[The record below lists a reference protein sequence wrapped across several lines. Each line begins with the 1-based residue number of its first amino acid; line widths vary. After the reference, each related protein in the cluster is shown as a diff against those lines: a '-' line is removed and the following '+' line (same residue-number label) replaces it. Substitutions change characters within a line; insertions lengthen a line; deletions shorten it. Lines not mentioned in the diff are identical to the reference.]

1 MKGEESDNE
10 SVESGSCTCSDYDPD
25 CSWFYDSRTL
35 ETSYMRFYI
44 YGISNKNNII
54 NKNKPFLNKREEK
67 RNNANNTSINK
78 SNKID
83 EINIDSNIK
92 SNSKRKNVI
101 KITRRSPYRNSGVI
115 KDDHIDKTKMQNK
128 KEYIMKK
135 NNNNDSMEL
144 TLDNNT
150 NNEDNNININNERK
164 VHKTYMPK
172 IYLMG
177 NYSIPSIKE
186 PEFGIDKDDFFQEN
200 MDDFEQKLTEQRDKM
215 DKFFMSDNFMSNI
228 PRSPITTKG
237 RFYKRREN
245 RVEYK
250 TEQKPKIQKINV
262 ELNKAFNSPNK
273 NYDSSFSNINFF
285 SENNKDELFSSNSN
299 SNFKNR
305 NIQTRGRTIKE
316 KIVKEIKNITLQ
328 PGQSIKPKIITKR
341 KLKPVTNI
349 IKNDDGSENI
359 ITENTT
365 LTTMIINE
373 FIDSSKIYQ
382 DDYPLDVQLVKQ
394 HITKIYKIETE
405 NNTCLPKKEY

>member
-54 NKNKPFLNKREEK
+54 NKNKPLINRREEA
-67 RNNANNTSINK
+67 RNNTN
-78 SNKID
+78 NKID
-83 EINIDSNIK
+83 EITIDNNLK

-101 KITRRSPYRNSGVI
+101 KITRRSPYRNSGAI
-115 KDDHIDKTKMQNK
+115 KDDHINKSKMLNKT
-128 KEYIMKK
+128 EYLMK
-135 NNNNDSMEL
+135 NNKNDSMEL
-144 TLDNNT
+144 TLDKNT
-150 NNEDNNININNERK
+150 NNEDNSSNNNNNNNERK
-164 VHKTYMPK
+164 VHRTYMPK
-172 IYLMG
+172 KYLMG
-177 NYSIPSIKE
+177 NYSIPSFKE
-186 PEFGIDKDDFFQEN
+186 PEFSIDKNDFFQEN
-200 MDDFEQKLTEQRDKM
+200 IDDDFEQKLTEPSDKF
-215 DKFFMSDNFMSNI
+215 DKFFMGDNFMTHAQ
-228 PRSPITTKG
+228 RSPITTKG

-262 ELNKAFNSPNK
+262 DINRAFDSPNK
-273 NYDSSFSNINFF
+273 NYNNSFSNINFF
-285 SENNKDELFSSNSN
+285 NEDNKDELFSSSSN
-299 SNFKNR
+299 SNYKNR
-305 NIQTRGRTIKE
+305 NVQTRGRTIKE

-349 IKNDDGSENI
+349 IKNDDGSQNI

-365 LTTMIINE
+365 LTTIIINE

-405 NNTCLPKKEY
+405 NNTCLPK

>member
-54 NKNKPFLNKREEK
+54 NKNKPLINRREEA
-67 RNNANNTSINK
+67 RNNTN
-78 SNKID
+78 NKID
-83 EINIDSNIK
+83 EITIDNNLK

-101 KITRRSPYRNSGVI
+101 KITRRSPYRNSGAI
-115 KDDHIDKTKMQNK
+115 KDDHINKSKMLNKT
-128 KEYIMKK
+128 EYLMK
-135 NNNNDSMEL
+135 NNKNDSMEL

-150 NNEDNNININNERK
+150 NNEDNSSNNNNNNNNNNNERK
-164 VHKTYMPK
+164 VHRTYMPK
-172 IYLMG
+172 KYLMG
-177 NYSIPSIKE
+177 NYSIPSFKE
-186 PEFGIDKDDFFQEN
+186 PEFSIDKNDFFQEN
-200 MDDFEQKLTEQRDKM
+200 IDDDFEQKLTEPSDKF
-215 DKFFMSDNFMSNI
+215 DKFFMGDNFMTHAQ
-228 PRSPITTKG
+228 RSPITTKG

-262 ELNKAFNSPNK
+262 DINRAFDSPNK
-273 NYDSSFSNINFF
+273 NYNNSFSNINFF
-285 SENNKDELFSSNSN
+285 NEDNKDELFSSSSN
-299 SNFKNR
+299 SNYKNR
-305 NIQTRGRTIKE
+305 NVQTRGRTIKE

-349 IKNDDGSENI
+349 IKNDDGSQNI

-365 LTTMIINE
+365 LTTIIINE

-405 NNTCLPKKEY
+405 NNTCLPK

>member
-10 SVESGSCTCSDYDPD
+10 SVKSGSCTCSDYDPD

-44 YGISNKNNII
+44 YGISNKNNFFNKKKQYI
-54 NKNKPFLNKREEK
+54 NRREEI
-67 RNNANNTSINK
+67 RNNANNTNINK

-83 EINIDSNIK
+83 EINIDNKLK

-101 KITRRSPYRNSGVI
+101 KITRRSPSRNSGVI
-115 KDDHIDKTKMQNK
+115 KDDHINKAKMPDKT
-128 KEYIMKK
+128 EYIMKK

-144 TLDNNT
+144 TLDNNK
-150 NNEDNNININNERK
+150 NNEDNNNNINNERK

-172 IYLMG
+172 KYLMG
-177 NYSIPSIKE
+177 NYSIPSIKG
-186 PEFGIDKDDFFQEN
+186 PEFGIDKNDFFQEN
-200 MDDFEQKLTEQRDKM
+200 MNEFEKKLTEQRDKL

-228 PRSPITTKG
+228 QRSPITTKG

-245 RVEYK
+245 KVEYK

-262 ELNKAFNSPNK
+262 ELNKVFDSPNK
-273 NYDSSFSNINFF
+273 NSSFSNINFF
-285 SENNKDELFSSNSN
+285 SEDNKDELFNSNSI

-305 NIQTRGRTIKE
+305 NVQTRGRTIKE

-365 LTTMIINE
+365 LTTIIINE

-405 NNTCLPKKEY
+405 NNTCLPK

>member
-54 NKNKPFLNKREEK
+54 NKNKPLINRREEA
-67 RNNANNTSINK
+67 RNNTN
-78 SNKID
+78 NKID
-83 EINIDSNIK
+83 EITIDNNLK

-101 KITRRSPYRNSGVI
+101 KITRRSPYRNSGAI
-115 KDDHIDKTKMQNK
+115 KDDHINKSKMLNKT
-128 KEYIMKK
+128 EYLMK
-135 NNNNDSMEL
+135 NNKNDSMEL

-150 NNEDNNININNERK
+150 NNEDNSSNNNNNNNERK
-164 VHKTYMPK
+164 VHRTYMPK
-172 IYLMG
+172 KYLMG
-177 NYSIPSIKE
+177 NYSIPSFKE
-186 PEFGIDKDDFFQEN
+186 PEFSIDKNDFFQEN
-200 MDDFEQKLTEQRDKM
+200 IDDDFEQKLTEPSDKF
-215 DKFFMSDNFMSNI
+215 DKFFMGDNFMTHAQ
-228 PRSPITTKG
+228 RSPITTKG

-262 ELNKAFNSPNK
+262 DINRAFDSPNK
-273 NYDSSFSNINFF
+273 NYNNSFSNINFF
-285 SENNKDELFSSNSN
+285 NEDNKDELFSSSSN
-299 SNFKNR
+299 SNYKNR
-305 NIQTRGRTIKE
+305 NVQTRGRTIKE

-349 IKNDDGSENI
+349 IKNDDGSQNI

-365 LTTMIINE
+365 LTTIIINE

-405 NNTCLPKKEY
+405 NNTCLPK

>member
-54 NKNKPFLNKREEK
+54 NKNKPLINRREEA
-67 RNNANNTSINK
+67 RNNTN
-78 SNKID
+78 NKID
-83 EINIDSNIK
+83 EITIDNNLK

-101 KITRRSPYRNSGVI
+101 KITRRSPYRNSGAI
-115 KDDHIDKTKMQNK
+115 KDDHINKSKMLNKT
-128 KEYIMKK
+128 EYLMK
-135 NNNNDSMEL
+135 NNKNDSMEL

-150 NNEDNNININNERK
+150 NNEDNSSNNNNNNERK
-164 VHKTYMPK
+164 VHRTYMPK
-172 IYLMG
+172 KYLMG
-177 NYSIPSIKE
+177 NYSIPSFKE
-186 PEFGIDKDDFFQEN
+186 PEFSIDKNDFFQEN
-200 MDDFEQKLTEQRDKM
+200 IDDDFEQKLTEPSDKF
-215 DKFFMSDNFMSNI
+215 DKFFMGDNFMTHAQ
-228 PRSPITTKG
+228 RSPITTKG

-262 ELNKAFNSPNK
+262 DINRAFDSPNK
-273 NYDSSFSNINFF
+273 NYNNSFSNINFF
-285 SENNKDELFSSNSN
+285 NEDNKDELFSSSSN
-299 SNFKNR
+299 SNYKNR
-305 NIQTRGRTIKE
+305 NVQTRGRTIKE

-349 IKNDDGSENI
+349 IKNDDGSQNI

-365 LTTMIINE
+365 LTTIIINE

-405 NNTCLPKKEY
+405 NNTCLPK

>member
-54 NKNKPFLNKREEK
+54 NKNKPMINRREET
-67 RNNANNTSINK
+67 RNNTN
-78 SNKID
+78 NKID
-83 EINIDSNIK
+83 EITIDKNLK
-92 SNSKRKNVI
+92 SNSKRNNVI
-101 KITRRSPYRNSGVI
+101 KITRRSPYRNSGGI
-115 KDDHIDKTKMQNK
+115 KDDHINKSKMINKT
-128 KEYIMKK
+128 EYLMKK
-135 NNNNDSMEL
+135 NNNNDSLEL
-144 TLDNNT
+144 TLNNNT
-150 NNEDNNININNERK
+150 NNEDNNSNNNNNNNNNERK
-164 VHKTYMPK
+164 VHRTYMPK
-172 IYLMG
+172 KYLMG
-177 NYSIPSIKE
+177 NYSIPSFKE
-186 PEFGIDKDDFFQEN
+186 PEFSIDKNDFFQEN
-200 MDDFEQKLTEQRDKM
+200 IDDDFEKKLTEPSDKI
-215 DKFFMSDNFMSNI
+215 DKFFMGDNFMNHGQ
-228 PRSPITTKG
+228 RSPVTTKG
-237 RFYKRREN
+237 RFYKKREN

-250 TEQKPKIQKINV
+250 TEQKPKFQKLNVDINR
-262 ELNKAFNSPNK
+262 AFDSPNK
-273 NYDSSFSNINFF
+273 NYNSYFSNINFF
-285 SENNKDELFSSNSN
+285 NEDNKDELFSSNSN
-299 SNFKNR
+299 SNYKNR
-305 NIQTRGRTIKE
+305 NVQTRGRTIKE

-349 IKNDDGSENI
+349 IKNDDGSQNI

-365 LTTMIINE
+365 LTTIIINE

-405 NNTCLPKKEY
+405 NNTCLPK

>member
-54 NKNKPFLNKREEK
+54 NKNKPMINRREET
-67 RNNANNTSINK
+67 RNNTN
-78 SNKID
+78 NKID
-83 EINIDSNIK
+83 EITIDKNLK
-92 SNSKRKNVI
+92 SNSKRNNVI
-101 KITRRSPYRNSGVI
+101 KITRRSPYRNSGGI
-115 KDDHIDKTKMQNK
+115 KDDHINKSKMINKT
-128 KEYIMKK
+128 EYLMKK
-135 NNNNDSMEL
+135 NNNNDSLEL
-144 TLDNNT
+144 TLNNNT
-150 NNEDNNININNERK
+150 NNEDNNSNNNNNNNNNERK
-164 VHKTYMPK
+164 VHRTYMPK
-172 IYLMG
+172 KYLMG
-177 NYSIPSIKE
+177 NYSIPSFKE
-186 PEFGIDKDDFFQEN
+186 PEFSIDKNDFFQEN
-200 MDDFEQKLTEQRDKM
+200 IDDDFEKKLTEPNDKF
-215 DKFFMSDNFMSNI
+215 DKFFMGDNFMNHGQ
-228 PRSPITTKG
+228 RSPVTTKG
-237 RFYKRREN
+237 RFYKKREN

-250 TEQKPKIQKINV
+250 TEQKPKFQKINV
-262 ELNKAFNSPNK
+262 DINRAFDSPNK
-273 NYDSSFSNINFF
+273 NYNSYFSNINFF
-285 SENNKDELFSSNSN
+285 NEDNKDELFSSNSN
-299 SNFKNR
+299 SNYKNR
-305 NIQTRGRTIKE
+305 NVQTRGRTIKE

-349 IKNDDGSENI
+349 IKNDDGSQNI

-365 LTTMIINE
+365 LTTIIINE

-405 NNTCLPKKEY
+405 NNTCLPK

>member
-54 NKNKPFLNKREEK
+54 NKNKPLINRREEA
-67 RNNANNTSINK
+67 RNNTN
-78 SNKID
+78 NKID
-83 EINIDSNIK
+83 EITIDNNLK

-101 KITRRSPYRNSGVI
+101 KITRRSPYRNSGAI
-115 KDDHIDKTKMQNK
+115 KDDHINKSKMLNKT
-128 KEYIMKK
+128 EYLMK
-135 NNNNDSMEL
+135 NNKNDSMEL

-150 NNEDNNININNERK
+150 NNEDNSSNNNNNNNERK
-164 VHKTYMPK
+164 VHRTYMPK
-172 IYLMG
+172 KYLMG
-177 NYSIPSIKE
+177 NYSIPSFKE
-186 PEFGIDKDDFFQEN
+186 PEFSIDKNDFFQEN
-200 MDDFEQKLTEQRDKM
+200 IDDDFEQKLTEPSDKF
-215 DKFFMSDNFMSNI
+215 DKFFMGDNFMTHAQ
-228 PRSPITTKG
+228 RSPITTKG

-262 ELNKAFNSPNK
+262 DINRAFDSPNK
-273 NYDSSFSNINFF
+273 NYNNSFSIINFF
-285 SENNKDELFSSNSN
+285 NEDNKDELFSSSSN
-299 SNFKNR
+299 SNYKNR
-305 NIQTRGRTIKE
+305 NVQTRGRTIKE

-349 IKNDDGSENI
+349 IKNDDGSQNI

-365 LTTMIINE
+365 LTTIIINE

-405 NNTCLPKKEY
+405 NNTCLPK

>member
-1 MKGEESDNE
+1 MKAEESDNE

-44 YGISNKNNII
+44 YGITNKNNII
-54 NKNKPFLNKREEK
+54 NKNKPLINRREET
-67 RNNANNTSINK
+67 RNNTNNTGMNK
-78 SNKID
+78 NNKIE
-83 EINIDSNIK
+83 EINIDNNLA

-115 KDDHIDKTKMQNK
+115 QDDHSNK
-128 KEYIMKK
+128 SKLFNKADYAMKK

-144 TLDNNT
+144 ALDNNT
-150 NNEDNNININNERK
+150 NNEDNNNNNNNNNERK
-164 VHKTYMPK
+164 VHKTYMPRK
-172 IYLMG
+172 YIMG
-177 NYSIPSIKE
+177 NYSIPSFKD
-186 PEFGIDKDDFFQEN
+186 PEFNIDKNEFFQEN
-200 MDDFEQKLTEQRDKM
+200 DDDFEQKLAETN
-215 DKFFMSDNFMSNI
+215 DKFNQLFMANNFMSNLQ
-228 PRSPITTKG
+228 RSPEMTKG

-250 TEQKPKIQKINV
+250 TEQKPKISKINV
-262 ELNKAFNSPNK
+262 DINKAFDSPNK

-285 SENNKDELFSSNSN
+285 SEENKDGLFNSNSN
-299 SNFKNR
+299 SNYKNR
-305 NIQTRGRTIKE
+305 NVQTRGRTIKE

-349 IKNDDGSENI
+349 IKNDDGSQNI

-365 LTTMIINE
+365 LTTIIINE

-405 NNTCLPKKEY
+405 NNTCLPK

>member
-1 MKGEESDNE
+1 MKGEESNNE

-54 NKNKPFLNKREEK
+54 NKNKPLINRREEA
-67 RNNANNTSINK
+67 RNNTN
-78 SNKID
+78 NKID
-83 EINIDSNIK
+83 EITIDNNLK

-101 KITRRSPYRNSGVI
+101 KITRRSPYRNSGAI
-115 KDDHIDKTKMQNK
+115 KDDHINKSKMLNKT
-128 KEYIMKK
+128 EYLMK
-135 NNNNDSMEL
+135 NNKNDSMEL

-150 NNEDNNININNERK
+150 NNEDNSSNNNNNNNERK
-164 VHKTYMPK
+164 VHRTYMPK
-172 IYLMG
+172 KYLMG
-177 NYSIPSIKE
+177 NYSIPSFKE
-186 PEFGIDKDDFFQEN
+186 PEFSIDKNDFFQEN
-200 MDDFEQKLTEQRDKM
+200 IDDDFEQKLTEPSDKF
-215 DKFFMSDNFMSNI
+215 DKFFMGDNFMTHAQ
-228 PRSPITTKG
+228 RSPITTKG

-262 ELNKAFNSPNK
+262 DINRAFDSPNK
-273 NYDSSFSNINFF
+273 NYNNSFSNINFF
-285 SENNKDELFSSNSN
+285 NEDNKDELFSSSSN
-299 SNFKNR
+299 SNYKNR
-305 NIQTRGRTIKE
+305 NVQTRGRTIKE

-349 IKNDDGSENI
+349 IKNDDGSQNI

-365 LTTMIINE
+365 LTTIIINE

-382 DDYPLDVQLVKQ
+382 DDYPLDAQLVKQ

-405 NNTCLPKKEY
+405 NNTCLPK

>member
-54 NKNKPFLNKREEK
+54 NKNKPLINRREEA
-67 RNNANNTSINK
+67 RNNTN
-78 SNKID
+78 NKID
-83 EINIDSNIK
+83 EITIDNNLK
-92 SNSKRKNVI
+92 SNSKRKNAI
-101 KITRRSPYRNSGVI
+101 KITRRSPYRNSGAI
-115 KDDHIDKTKMQNK
+115 KDDHINKSKMLNKT
-128 KEYIMKK
+128 EYLMK
-135 NNNNDSMEL
+135 NNKNDSMEL

-150 NNEDNNININNERK
+150 NNEDNSSNNNNNNNERK
-164 VHKTYMPK
+164 VHRTYMPK
-172 IYLMG
+172 KYLMG
-177 NYSIPSIKE
+177 NYSIPSFKE
-186 PEFGIDKDDFFQEN
+186 PEFSIDKNDFFQEN
-200 MDDFEQKLTEQRDKM
+200 IDDDFEQKLTEPSDKF
-215 DKFFMSDNFMSNI
+215 DKFFMGDNFMTHAQ
-228 PRSPITTKG
+228 RSPITTKG

-262 ELNKAFNSPNK
+262 DINRAFDSPNK
-273 NYDSSFSNINFF
+273 NYNNSFSNINFF
-285 SENNKDELFSSNSN
+285 NEDNKDELFSSSSN
-299 SNFKNR
+299 SNYKNR
-305 NIQTRGRTIKE
+305 NVQTRGRTIKE

-349 IKNDDGSENI
+349 IKNDDGSQNI

-365 LTTMIINE
+365 LTTIIINE

-405 NNTCLPKKEY
+405 NNTCLPK

>member
-35 ETSYMRFYI
+35 ETSYMRFNI
-44 YGISNKNNII
+44 SGISNKNNII
-54 NKNKPFLNKREEK
+54 NKNKPFINRREEI
-67 RNNANNTSINK
+67 RNNSNSINI
-78 SNKID
+78 NKNNKMD
-83 EINIDSNIK
+83 EINKAKNLKSNI
-92 SNSKRKNVI
+92 KRKNVI

-115 KDDHIDKTKMQNK
+115 KNDPIDKSEMLNK
-128 KEYIMKK
+128 TDYVMKK

-144 TLDNNT
+144 ALDNNT
-150 NNEDNNININNERK
+150 KNEDNNNNNNNERK

-172 IYLMG
+172 KYIRA
-177 NYSIPSIKE
+177 NYSIHPLKE
-186 PEFGIDKDDFFQEN
+186 PEFNMDKNDFFQEN
-200 MDDFEQKLTEQRDKM
+200 MEDDFEQKLTEQNDKI
-215 DKFFMSDNFMSNI
+215 DKFFMSDNFMNNLQ
-228 PRSPITTKG
+228 RSPETNKG
-237 RFYKRREN
+237 KFYKRREKK
-245 RVEYK
+245 VDYK
-250 TEQKPKIQKINV
+250 TEQKPKYQKINV
-262 ELNKAFNSPNK
+262 ELNKIFDSPNK
-273 NYDSSFSNINFF
+273 YYNNSFSDINFF
-285 SENNKDELFSSNSN
+285 NEDNKDGLFNSN
-299 SNFKNR
+299 SNYKNR
-305 NIQTRGRTIKE
+305 NVQTRGRTIKE

-365 LTTMIINE
+365 LTTIIINE

-405 NNTCLPKKEY
+405 NNTCLPK

>member
-54 NKNKPFLNKREEK
+54 NKNKPLINRREEA
-67 RNNANNTSINK
+67 RNNTN
-78 SNKID
+78 NKID
-83 EINIDSNIK
+83 EITIDNNLK

-101 KITRRSPYRNSGVI
+101 KITRRSPYRNSGAI
-115 KDDHIDKTKMQNK
+115 KDDHINKSKMLNKT
-128 KEYIMKK
+128 EYLMK
-135 NNNNDSMEL
+135 NNKNDSMEL

-150 NNEDNNININNERK
+150 NNEDNSSNNNNNNNERK
-164 VHKTYMPK
+164 VHRTYMPK
-172 IYLMG
+172 KYLMG
-177 NYSIPSIKE
+177 NYSIPSFKE
-186 PEFGIDKDDFFQEN
+186 PEFSIDKNDFFQEN
-200 MDDFEQKLTEQRDKM
+200 IDDDFEQKLTEPSEKF
-215 DKFFMSDNFMSNI
+215 DKFFMGDNFMTHAQ
-228 PRSPITTKG
+228 RSPITTKG

-262 ELNKAFNSPNK
+262 DINRAFDSPNK
-273 NYDSSFSNINFF
+273 NYNNSFSNINFF
-285 SENNKDELFSSNSN
+285 NEDNKDELFSSSSN
-299 SNFKNR
+299 SNYKNR
-305 NIQTRGRTIKE
+305 NVQTRGRTIKE

-349 IKNDDGSENI
+349 IKNDDGSQNI

-365 LTTMIINE
+365 LTTIIINE

-405 NNTCLPKKEY
+405 NNTCLPK

>member
-10 SVESGSCTCSDYDPD
+10 SVKSGSCACSDYDPD

-54 NKNKPFLNKREEK
+54 NKKNQFINRREEK

-83 EINIDSNIK
+83 EINIDNNIK

-115 KDDHIDKTKMQNK
+115 KDDHIDKAKMPDK
-128 KEYIMKK
+128 TEYIMKK

-150 NNEDNNININNERK
+150 NNEDNNINNERK

-172 IYLMG
+172 KYLMG
-177 NYSIPSIKE
+177 NYSIPPIKE
-186 PEFGIDKDDFFQEN
+186 PEFGIDNIDKNDFFQEN
-200 MDDFEQKLTEQRDKM
+200 MNEFEKKLTEQRDKL

-228 PRSPITTKG
+228 QRSPITTKG

-245 RVEYK
+245 KVEYK

-262 ELNKAFNSPNK
+262 ELNKVFDSPNK
-273 NYDSSFSNINFF
+273 NSSFSNINFF
-285 SENNKDELFSSNSN
+285 SEDNKDELFNSNSI

-305 NIQTRGRTIKE
+305 NVQTRGRTIKE

-365 LTTMIINE
+365 LTTIIINE

-405 NNTCLPKKEY
+405 NNTCLPK

>member
-35 ETSYMRFYI
+35 ETSYMRFFI
-44 YGISNKNNII
+44 YGINNKNII
-54 NKNKPFLNKREEK
+54 KNKPSITRREEI
-67 RNNANNTSINK
+67 RNNTNNTSMNK
-78 SNKID
+78 NSEIG
-83 EINIDSNIK
+83 EININNKINY
-92 SNSKRKNVI
+92 NSKRKNVI
-101 KITRRSPYRNSGVI
+101 KITRRSPYRNNDVI
-115 KDDHIDKTKMQNK
+115 KDDHIEKSKLLNKTD
-128 KEYIMKK
+128 YIMKK

-144 TLDNNT
+144 TLDNNNNNT
-150 NNEDNNININNERK
+150 NNEDNNNNNERK

-172 IYLMG
+172 KYLMN
-177 NYSIPSIKE
+177 NYSIPSFKE
-186 PEFGIDKDDFFQEN
+186 PEFSIDKNDFFQEN
-200 MDDFEQKLTEQRDKM
+200 MDDFEQQLTEPNDKFYN
-215 DKFFMSDNFMSNI
+215 FFMSDNFMNNGQ
-228 PRSPITTKG
+228 RSPVTTKG
-237 RFYKRREN
+237 RFYRRREN

-262 ELNKAFNSPNK
+262 ELNRAFDSPNK
-273 NYDSSFSNINFF
+273 NYLSPFPNFNFF
-285 SENNKDELFSSNSN
+285 SEDNKDELFNNNSN
-299 SNFKNR
+299 IKNR
-305 NIQTRGRTIKE
+305 NVQTRGRTIKE
-316 KIVKEIKNITLQ
+316 KIVKEVKNITLQ

-349 IKNDDGSENI
+349 ITNDDGSQNI

-365 LTTMIINE
+365 LTTIIINE

-405 NNTCLPKKEY
+405 NNACLPKKEY

>member
-54 NKNKPFLNKREEK
+54 NKNKPLINRREEA
-67 RNNANNTSINK
+67 RNNTN
-78 SNKID
+78 NKID
-83 EINIDSNIK
+83 EITIDNNLK

-101 KITRRSPYRNSGVI
+101 KITRRSPYRNSGAI
-115 KDDHIDKTKMQNK
+115 KDDHINKSKMLNKT
-128 KEYIMKK
+128 EYLMK
-135 NNNNDSMEL
+135 NNKNDSMEL

-150 NNEDNNININNERK
+150 NNEDNSSNNNNNNNNNERK
-164 VHKTYMPK
+164 VHRTYMPK
-172 IYLMG
+172 KYLMG
-177 NYSIPSIKE
+177 NYSIPSFKE
-186 PEFGIDKDDFFQEN
+186 PEFSIDKNDFFQEN
-200 MDDFEQKLTEQRDKM
+200 IDDDFEQKLTEPSDKF
-215 DKFFMSDNFMSNI
+215 DKFFMGDNFMTHAQ
-228 PRSPITTKG
+228 RSPITTKG

-262 ELNKAFNSPNK
+262 DINRAFDSPNK
-273 NYDSSFSNINFF
+273 NYNNSFSNINFF
-285 SENNKDELFSSNSN
+285 NEDNKDELFSSSSN
-299 SNFKNR
+299 SNYKNR
-305 NIQTRGRTIKE
+305 NVQTRGRTIKE

-349 IKNDDGSENI
+349 IKNDDGSQNI

-365 LTTMIINE
+365 LTTIIINE

-405 NNTCLPKKEY
+405 NNTCLPK

>member
-1 MKGEESDNE
+1 
-10 SVESGSCTCSDYDPD
+10 
-25 CSWFYDSRTL
+25 
-35 ETSYMRFYI
+35 
-44 YGISNKNNII
+44 
-54 NKNKPFLNKREEK
+54 
-67 RNNANNTSINK
+67 
-78 SNKID
+78 
-83 EINIDSNIK
+83 
-92 SNSKRKNVI
+92 
-101 KITRRSPYRNSGVI
+101 
-115 KDDHIDKTKMQNK
+115 
-128 KEYIMKK
+128 
-135 NNNNDSMEL
+135 
-144 TLDNNT
+144 
-150 NNEDNNININNERK
+150 
-164 VHKTYMPK
+164 MPK
-172 IYLMG
+172 KYLMG

-250 TEQKPKIQKINV
+250 TEQKPKIQKINL
-262 ELNKAFNSPNK
+262 ELNKVFDSPNK

-305 NIQTRGRTIKE
+305 NVQTRGRTIKE

-365 LTTMIINE
+365 LTTIIINE

-405 NNTCLPKKEY
+405 NNTCLPK

>member
-54 NKNKPFLNKREEK
+54 NKNKPLINRREEA
-67 RNNANNTSINK
+67 RNNTN
-78 SNKID
+78 NKID
-83 EINIDSNIK
+83 EITIDNNLK

-101 KITRRSPYRNSGVI
+101 KITRRSPYRNSGAI
-115 KDDHIDKTKMQNK
+115 KDDHINKSKMLNKT
-128 KEYIMKK
+128 EYLMK
-135 NNNNDSMEL
+135 NNKNDSMEL

-150 NNEDNNININNERK
+150 NNEDNSSNNNNNNNERK
-164 VHKTYMPK
+164 VHRTYMPK
-172 IYLMG
+172 KYLMG
-177 NYSIPSIKE
+177 NYSIPSFKE
-186 PEFGIDKDDFFQEN
+186 PEFSIDKNDFFQEN
-200 MDDFEQKLTEQRDKM
+200 IDDDFEQKLTEPSDKF
-215 DKFFMSDNFMSNI
+215 DKFFMGDNFMTHAQ
-228 PRSPITTKG
+228 RSPITTKG

-262 ELNKAFNSPNK
+262 DINRAFDSPNK
-273 NYDSSFSNINFF
+273 NYNNSFSNINFF
-285 SENNKDELFSSNSN
+285 NEDNKDELFSSSSN
-299 SNFKNR
+299 SNYKNR
-305 NIQTRGRTIKE
+305 NVQTRGRTIKE

-349 IKNDDGSENI
+349 IKNDNGSQNI

-365 LTTMIINE
+365 LTTIIINE

-405 NNTCLPKKEY
+405 NNTCLPK

>member
-44 YGISNKNNII
+44 YGVSNKNKII
-54 NKNKPFLNKREEK
+54 NQKKQFINRREEI
-67 RNNANNTSINK
+67 RNNAN
-78 SNKID
+78 NKID
-83 EINIDSNIK
+83 EINIDNNNK

-101 KITRRSPYRNSGVI
+101 KITIRSPYRNSGVI
-115 KDDHIDKTKMQNK
+115 KDDHVDKAKMQNK
-128 KEYIMKK
+128 AEYIMKNNNNN

-150 NNEDNNININNERK
+150 NNEDNNNNINNERK

-172 IYLMG
+172 KYLMG

-186 PEFGIDKDDFFQEN
+186 PEFGIDKNYFFQEN
-200 MDDFEQKLTEQRDKM
+200 MDDFEQKLTEQREKL
-215 DKFFMSDNFMSNI
+215 DKFFMTDNFMSNLQ
-228 PRSPITTKG
+228 RSPITTKG

-245 RVEYK
+245 KVEYK
-250 TEQKPKIQKINV
+250 TEQKPKFQKINV
-262 ELNKAFNSPNK
+262 ELNKVFDSPNK
-273 NYDSSFSNINFF
+273 NYDNSFSNFF
-285 SENNKDELFSSNSN
+285 SEDNKDDLFNSNSI

-305 NIQTRGRTIKE
+305 NVQTRGRTIKE

-365 LTTMIINE
+365 LTTIIINE

-405 NNTCLPKKEY
+405 NNCLPKKEY

>member
-54 NKNKPFLNKREEK
+54 NKNKPMINRREET
-67 RNNANNTSINK
+67 RNNTN
-78 SNKID
+78 NKID
-83 EINIDSNIK
+83 EITIDKNLK
-92 SNSKRKNVI
+92 SNSKRNNVI
-101 KITRRSPYRNSGVI
+101 KITRRSPYRNSGGI
-115 KDDHIDKTKMQNK
+115 KDDHINKSKMINKT
-128 KEYIMKK
+128 EYLMKK
-135 NNNNDSMEL
+135 NNNNDSLEL
-144 TLDNNT
+144 TLNNNT
-150 NNEDNNININNERK
+150 NNEDNNSNNNNNNNNNERK
-164 VHKTYMPK
+164 VHRTYMPK
-172 IYLMG
+172 KYLMG
-177 NYSIPSIKE
+177 NYSIPSFKE
-186 PEFGIDKDDFFQEN
+186 PEFSIDKNDFFQEN
-200 MDDFEQKLTEQRDKM
+200 IDDDFEKKLTEPSDKI
-215 DKFFMSDNFMSNI
+215 DKFFMGDNFMNHGQ
-228 PRSPITTKG
+228 RSPVTTKG
-237 RFYKRREN
+237 RFYKKREN

-250 TEQKPKIQKINV
+250 TEQKPKFQKINV
-262 ELNKAFNSPNK
+262 DINRAFDSPNK
-273 NYDSSFSNINFF
+273 NYNSYFSNINFF
-285 SENNKDELFSSNSN
+285 NEDNKDELFSSNSN
-299 SNFKNR
+299 SNYKNR
-305 NIQTRGRTIKE
+305 NVQTRGRTIKE

-349 IKNDDGSENI
+349 IKNDDGSQNI

-365 LTTMIINE
+365 LTTIIINE

-405 NNTCLPKKEY
+405 NNTCLPK

>member
-54 NKNKPFLNKREEK
+54 NKNKPLINRREET
-67 RNNANNTSINK
+67 RNNTN
-78 SNKID
+78 NKID
-83 EINIDSNIK
+83 EITIDKNLK

-115 KDDHIDKTKMQNK
+115 KDDHINKSKMINKT
-128 KEYIMKK
+128 EYLMKK

-150 NNEDNNININNERK
+150 NNEDNNSNNNNNNNNNERK
-164 VHKTYMPK
+164 VHRTYMPK
-172 IYLMG
+172 KYLMG
-177 NYSIPSIKE
+177 NYSIPSFKE
-186 PEFGIDKDDFFQEN
+186 PEFSIDKNDFFQEN
-200 MDDFEQKLTEQRDKM
+200 IDDEFEKKLTEPSDKF
-215 DKFFMSDNFMSNI
+215 DKFFMGDNFMNHGQ
-228 PRSPITTKG
+228 RSPVTTKG

-262 ELNKAFNSPNK
+262 DLNRAFDSPNK
-273 NYDSSFSNINFF
+273 NYNSSFSNINFF
-285 SENNKDELFSSNSN
+285 NEDNKDELFSSSSN
-299 SNFKNR
+299 SNYKNR
-305 NIQTRGRTIKE
+305 NVQTRGRTIKE

-349 IKNDDGSENI
+349 IKNDDGSQNI

-365 LTTMIINE
+365 LTTIIINE

-405 NNTCLPKKEY
+405 NNTCLPK